1 MFPRMNI
8 TTPLPSFAY
17 CPPQYSAGVGF
28 GGISPV
34 VPYVSNPYVSS
45 PSPVP
50 YPVIGPNPYAV
61 QPMIP
66 CPPGPISAGISPF
79 GPNPYAV
86 QPMIPYPPGPISAG
100 INPWCSPLSW
110 NPYTFAP
117 PAPAYPGIH
126 PALAGLTSS
135 AYSNAVTCIDPVTGA
150 ICPQPYPAA
159 QSLLPIRP
167 LVAAQTDPVQ
177 IAAMCAMMAP
187 QMVDPYSVM
196 THLPAPMPV
205 SPVSPM
211 MRSPLY
217 MSPVGSP
224 MVGVPC
230 AVTPGIPC

>member
-1 MFPRMNI
+1 MFPIMNI

-34 VPYVSNPYVSS
+34 VPYVANPYVGS

-66 CPPGPISAGISPF
+66 C
-79 GPNPYAV
+79 
-86 QPMIPYPPGPISAG
+86 PPGPISAG

-126 PALAGLTSS
+126 PALAALTSS

-177 IAAMCAMMAP
+177 IAAMCAMMGQP
-187 QMVDPYSVM
+187 MVDPYSVM
-196 THLPAPMPV
+196 THVPAPMPV